1 MRDTPSTLEE
11 KPFMNQATTLYPM
24 WRTKWVFP
32 VTAVVLVTVGF
43 VARLSPAVTIWS
55 APSNNGCGYN
65 LRPEAPIFGIAAL
78 CCILAALYSLGHIPF
93 SETLARWHPWLSV
106 VGLAML
112 GLGIGGLVLLLG
124 RRASGLGVTG
134 ALAIASLVGGIAV
147 FTVAQTWFL
156 VELFRAVAKMRHR

>member
-1 MRDTPSTLEE
+1 MKL
-11 KPFMNQATTLYPM
+11 ATINPM
-24 WRTKWVFP
+24 WRTDWVFP
-32 VTAVVLVTVGF
+32 VAAMILLAVGF
-43 VARLSPAVTIWS
+43 VSRLSPSVTIWS
-55 APSNNGCGYN
+55 AQSTNSYGYN
-65 LRPEAPIFGIAAL
+65 LRPEVPIFGIAAL
-78 CCILAALYSLGHIPF
+78 CCIVAALYFLGIPF